1 MRFDSIKNQYQG
13 ELLPLT
19 AQKEALYREI
29 TELKASR
36 DAFLEETTMLNAR
49 NEELA
54 QLNAQYMRRMET
66 MSDNSHEYEKRD
78 TSLDKSRP
86 GNLNASVTSSTTA
99 FSDESGM
106 VKVTKPDASEM
117 QPIPVVKK
125 AFGWGSKTRAQAQG
139 NNRDYGAQEQPKAKP
154 RAEHSFQQVSALR
167 PVRCEHCG
175 DKMWGSLLRCLGQRL
190 SFCLN
195 MLPLTE
201 FDQAA
206 TLPSIRAVP
215 NTFIYHVPSKG
226 VTS

>member
-1 MRFDSIKNQYQG
+1 MASNGADEGARLSRALSIRFDSIKNQYQG

-86 GNLNASVTSSTTA
+86 ANLTASVTSSTT

-125 AFGWGSKTRAQAQG
+125 AFGWGSKARTQG
-139 NNRDYGAQEQPKAKP
+139 NNRDHGGPEPPKAKP
-154 RAEHSFQQVSALR
+154 RAEHTFQQVSALR

-175 DKMWGSLLRCLGQRL
+175 DKMWGSLLRCMGERL
-190 SFCLN
+190 RF
-195 MLPLTE
+195 T
-201 FDQAA
+201 
-206 TLPSIRAVP
+206 
-215 NTFIYHVPSKG
+215 
-226 VTS
+226 